1 MPSSLHRPEYDV
13 FRRLLVKARLD
24 AGLTQVEVAARL
36 RKPQS
41 FVSKFERGERRID
54 VPEFVEIADALGIE
68 AATFIETYVSE
79 AKEGRAG
86 FP

>member
-1 MPSSLHRPEYDV
+1 MPKSLHSPEYEI
-13 FRRLLVKARLD
+13 FRRLIVQARRD

-54 VPEFVEIADALGIE
+54 VPEFVDIAKAIGIDA
-68 AATFIETYVSE
+68 AMFINTYTRE
-79 AKEGRAG
+79 KNDRLAG